1 MEIRDLYDKD
11 RNLTGET
18 ILKGEQIPENR
29 YIIVMLIFI
38 QNSEGKFLIQKRS
51 KQKNGLLAATGGH
64 AKSGETSIQAIQT
77 EVKEEI
83 GLDLPEDK
91 IELYF
96 SGRQDEERV
105 FFDDYYIKLD
115 IDDISNLKL
124 QEEEVESVCW
134 MTKDEIIEA
143 KKNGT
148 FFMNHFEEFE
158 TLIDWLEDRKNGI
171 SITQENSNKEQYM
184 ELLLEADPSKE
195 LVNHYL
201 NLGELFVLKF
211 NDDVACVAVVVRID
225 DVDFILTTLWSMIP
239 PQDEYFVWRG
249 LNDFR
254 QIMYN
259 GHRLTIDDYNMEHKK
274 CLSFLKR
281 AVEESTA
288 KHIVV
293 VSHHLP
299 TKAVV
304 APQHQGSLLNSAF
317 ATEFGNYIADSRISV
332 WIYGHS
338 HTNIDT
344 TLGNTRIASNQ
355 LGYVGYQEHLQNGFN
370 PQAYIELKQQE
381 DE

>member
-77 EVKEEI
+77 EVKEE
-83 GLDLPEDK
+83 
-91 IELYF
+91 
-96 SGRQDEERV
+96 
-105 FFDDYYIKLD
+105 YIKLD

-158 TLIDWLEDRKNGI
+158 TLIDWLEDRENGI
-171 SITQENSNKEQYM
+171 SIKQENSNKEKYM

-195 LVNHYL
+195 LINQYL
-201 NLGELFVLKF
+201 NLGELFVL
-211 NDDVACVAVVVRID
+211 NYNGDIACVAVVVRID
-225 DVDFILTTLWSMIP
+225 D
-239 PQDEYFVWRG
+239 E
-249 LNDFR
+249 
-254 QIMYN
+254 
-259 GHRLTIDDYNMEHKK
+259 
-274 CLSFLKR
+274 
-281 AVEESTA
+281 
-288 KHIVV
+288 IV
-293 VSHHLP
+293 
-299 TKAVV
+299 
-304 APQHQGSLLNSAF
+304 
-317 ATEFGNYIADSRISV
+317 
-332 WIYGHS
+332 
-338 HTNIDT
+338 
-344 TLGNTRIASNQ
+344 
-355 LGYVGYQEHLQNGFN
+355 
-370 PQAYIELKQQE
+370 ELKNIATKEEYRGKGFGKRMINYLAYKYKVNYKKMIVGTTENNIPFYVKLGFDNFEKTIKNFFIDNYKEEIWDGKLQCI
-381 DE
+381 DMYYYSKKLK

>member
-18 ILKGEQIPENR
+18 ILKGEKIPENR

-64 AKSGETSIQAIQT
+64 AKTGETSIQAIQT

-158 TLIDWLEDRKNGI
+158 TLIDWLEDRENGI
-171 SITQENSNKEQYM
+171 SIKQENSNKEQYM

-195 LVNHYL
+195 LINHYL
-201 NLGELFVLKF
+201 NLGELFVLNY

-225 DVDFILTTLWSMIP
+225 D
-239 PQDEYFVWRG
+239 E
-249 LNDFR
+249 
-254 QIMYN
+254 
-259 GHRLTIDDYNMEHKK
+259 
-274 CLSFLKR
+274 
-281 AVEESTA
+281 
-288 KHIVV
+288 IV
-293 VSHHLP
+293 
-299 TKAVV
+299 
-304 APQHQGSLLNSAF
+304 
-317 ATEFGNYIADSRISV
+317 
-332 WIYGHS
+332 
-338 HTNIDT
+338 
-344 TLGNTRIASNQ
+344 
-355 LGYVGYQEHLQNGFN
+355 
-370 PQAYIELKQQE
+370 ELKNIATKEEYRGKGFGKRMINYLAYKYKVNYKKMMVGTTENNIPFYVKLGFDNFEKTIKNFFIDNYEEEIWDGKLQCI
-381 DE
+381 DMYYYSKKLK